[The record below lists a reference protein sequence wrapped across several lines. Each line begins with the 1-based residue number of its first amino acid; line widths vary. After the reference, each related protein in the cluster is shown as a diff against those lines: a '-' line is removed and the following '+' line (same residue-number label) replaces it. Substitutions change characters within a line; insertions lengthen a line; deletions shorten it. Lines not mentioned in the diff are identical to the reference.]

1 MQEMAHVEGMAG
13 TIEARRLALGLTVQ
27 DLIEQTGLT
36 RPGLAPLLRGERRRY
51 QERLTLPIC
60 RALKWTPDSIER
72 LLAGEQ
78 PIELE
83 PITRPDELS
92 ALRAQVGE
100 LTTLVSEL
108 AATVAT
114 LGDEVA
120 QLRGRPP
127 RPALGTP

>member
-1 MQEMAHVEGMAG
+1 MQAMAHVDGMAS

-60 RALKWTPDSIER
+60 RVLRWTPDSIER
-72 LLAGEQ
+72 LLSGQE

-83 PITRPDELS
+83 PIIRPDEL
-92 ALRAQVGE
+92 AELRERVGE
-100 LTTLVSEL
+100 LTRMVGEL
-108 AATVAT
+108 AASVES
-114 LGDEVA
+114 LGHEVA
-120 QLRGRPP
+120 QLRGQPP
-127 RPALGTP
+127 KPALGTP

>member
-1 MQEMAHVEGMAG
+1 MQKMAHVEGMAG

>member
-1 MQEMAHVEGMAG
+1 MQKMAHVEGMAS

>member
-1 MQEMAHVEGMAG
+1 MHTMAHVEGMAV

-36 RPGLAPLLRGERRRY
+36 RPGLTPLLRGERRKY

-60 RALKWTPDSIER
+60 RVLKWTPDSIER
-72 LLAGEQ
+72 LLAGDE
-78 PIELE
+78 PIELD
-83 PITRPDELS
+83 PVTPPGELS
-92 ALRAQVGE
+92 ALRDQVGE
-100 LTTLVSEL
+100 LTALVADL
-108 AATVAT
+108 AATVAS

-120 QLRGRPP
+120 QLRGRPH